1 MSNIENMKYK
11 NYLSF
16 NEVKLFIIFSKSTL
30 INRNK
35 V

>member
-1 MSNIENMKYK
+1 MNNIENMKYK
-11 NYLSF
+11 NYLSL